1 LFVKPAEEFLKP
13 IIRADFLHRV
23 EVVTQLIMGP
33 SLVDEILATV
43 ACGRDLASAL
53 AARHDMMPARG
64 DAPLA
69 KDTDLI
75 HAIYLDLSES
85 IARQI

>member
-33 SLVDEILATV
+33 SLVDEILATM
-43 ACGRDLASAL
+43 ARRRDLAPTL
-53 AARHDMMPARG
+53 AARHDMVPTRG
-64 DAPLA
+64 NFPLA

-75 HAIYLDLSES
+75 HVTDLGLSES
-85 IARQI
+85 AARQI